1 MSTNTR
7 ADYKQKYES
16 LLNQLNEEK
25 QKLNKEREDLDNQK
39 EYLEFKKE
47 LKNVKV
53 SRIHLLL
60 LKKRKK
66 LLHQKLFQLIL
77 KENRVRN

>member
-7 ADYKQKYES
+7 ADYKQKYEN

-47 LKNVKV
+47 LKHV
-53 SRIHLLL
+53 
-60 LKKRKK
+60 
-66 LLHQKLFQLIL
+66 
-77 KENRVRN
+77 